1 MNSSHTI
8 VIRRAT
14 AADAETLEQLAILDS
29 RRPLTGLALIA
40 EVDGIPRVALDLN
53 DGSVAADPFAHTAKL
68 VELLKSP
75 LVGAEFSAPAQ
86 PSRSQFRAPIAGWSW
101 GRRSLAGLRTSAAR

>member
-29 RRPLTGLALIA
+29 RRPLTGVALIA
-40 EVDGIPRVALDLN
+40 EVDRIPRVALDLN

-75 LVGAEFSAPAQ
+75 LFGAGMQRAGSG
-86 PSRSQFRAPIAGWSW
+86 SRRQFRAPIAGWSW
-101 GRRSLAGLRTSAAR
+101 GRRSVAGLRPSAAR

>member
-1 MNSSHTI
+1 MNSSQTI

-14 AADAETLEQLAILDS
+14 ADDAETLERLAILDS
-29 RRPLTGLALIA
+29 RRPLTGRALIA
-40 EVDGIPRVALDLN
+40 EVDGLPRVALDLN

-75 LVGAEFSAPAQ
+75 LVGADCSAPAQ
-86 PSRSQFRAPIAGWSW
+86 TSRSRFRAPIAGWSW
-101 GRRSLAGLRTSAAR
+101 GRRSLDGLPTSAPR